1 MQLERKTLPEQHYL
15 YVDRKAGFTGTEIA
29 DAMASGFGEVFVFIQ
44 SQGIQARGMPMSLYM
59 EMPDGD
65 QMAFRCGMMVSA
77 EDAQK
82 ASGSVLAGV
91 IPAGD
96 VVTGV
101 HVGSY
106 ANLNV
111 SHKALWDYCDEHG
124 FTKTMPVWEHYVDDP
139 TTVAED
145 AIRTEIYRRVE

>member
-1 MQLERKTLPEQHYL
+1 MDLQRKTLPEQHYL
-15 YVDRKAGFTGTEIA
+15 YVDREAGFTGTEIA
-29 DAMASGFGEVFVFIQ
+29 DAMTTGFGEVFTFLQ
-44 SQGIQARGMPMSLYM
+44 SQGIECKSMPMSLYL
-59 EMPDGD
+59 EMPNGPK
-65 QMAFRCGMMVSA
+65 MAFRCAMMVS
-77 EDAQK
+77 EQDTQK
-82 ASGSVLAGV
+82 ASGNIKVGV

-101 HVGSY
+101 HVGAY

-124 FTKTMPVWEHYVDDP
+124 YTKTMPVWEHYIDDP

-145 AIRTEIYRRVE
+145 AVRTEIFRCVE